1 VLTEAAGI
9 DALPPFLHR
18 RNKNRE
24 AGGGDAET
32 MIYGVWLSAGSRDP
46 YGKVKGRQEDREA
59 AAYFSYR
66 YLSVTL
72 PALRAKT
79 FADSDTGVP
88 IEYFRWRRVI
98 IDECHEPLCM
108 GSDDADESA
117 MSSKRSSCAVRELL
131 GIAHPDV
138 ASRPLLA
145 QRGVFGLTGTP
156 LLSSPARITELA
168 SLCAGTYVT
177 GASNHWRTVERASG
191 RDLFL
196 RYHDAVPSRL
206 YSAETVRAAQDFVR
220 AATRRNVVE
229 ESVPSSTVLVP
240 ARLKQDS
247 EYAAL
252 CATYPSVPLC
262 PDADACDDAKWNR
275 LALAAATAAE
285 RGAALKACVQRIH
298 DAEPLAKVLVF
309 APTDGIEAAASAV
322 AGLGLPTDV
331 ARPGEG
337 QERAAELVLEFDE
350 PPTELSVAQRKCRV
364 LLLAY
369 DDGAGLNLQHGC
381 HHVILYAPL
390 SSPPKDGERVIAAV
404 GKEQQSIGRVR
415 RAGQSSHVT
424 IHRIVLEGPGGER
437 TLDGLLHERN
447 MDEALIKSAT
457 NTAE

>member
-1 VLTEAAGI
+1 MEHLCSIPATLGSI
-9 DALPPFLHR
+9 
-18 RNKNRE
+18 
-24 AGGGDAET
+24 
-32 MIYGVWLSAGSRDP
+32 SATSR
-46 YGKVKGRQEDREA
+46 
-59 AAYFSYR
+59 
-66 YLSVTL
+66 L
-72 PALRAKT
+72 
-79 FADSDTGVP
+79 GVP

-298 DAEPLAKVLVF
+298 DAEPLAKADSLLRRRAGGSSLHAHTCEQVLVF